1 MTIERTIIVDGYNVI
16 YALDSLK
23 HLMPANKERA
33 RESLAIMLQS
43 IYSIESV
50 RIMLVFDSAFDR
62 IKIEY
67 PLGDKSFE
75 FIFAPKSLTADGVIE
90 RIIVRI
96 KNKEFVTVV
105 SNDNLVRESTR
116 ANGAMAMRPLELLE
130 WIATSNNRLNERC
143 RTSKNNKK
151 ALENRIDLDLNFED
165 Y

>member
-75 FIFAPKSLTADGVIE
+75 FIFAPQYLTADGVIE

-96 KNKEFVTVV
+96 HNKASVTVV

-116 ANGAMAMRPLELLE
+116 SNGAMAMRPIELFE
-130 WIATSNNRLNERC
+130 WIANCNKRLTEKKQISKDNR
-143 RTSKNNKK
+143 KD
-151 ALENRIDLDLNFED
+151 LENRIELDFNLEDL
-165 Y
+165 

>member
-1 MTIERTIIVDGYNVI
+1 MTNERIIIVDGYNVI

-23 HLMPANKERA
+23 HLMPLNKERA
-33 RESLAIMLQS
+33 RESLASMLHS

-62 IKIEY
+62 MEIKY